1 MGILEQ
7 VRKWIDG
14 EATEHGLE
22 EAARNAQ
29 VRPHSESEEFIVRIA
44 RAIEDLMQREIVTL
58 PQGAVVIPTEYIV
71 FLGIE
76 DDEEWQGV
84 KRRGLEKGLQHILTE
99 RALELTGG
107 KSLESISITIKLK
120 KDPTIESGDFRVTHS
135 WADSPDRQHTELLLL
150 HTTIDSSTSE
160 LEPSESVETA
170 ELATTPIAPEER
182 DDAGFESDVSIRPS
196 ENFLIEI
203 WQGSELQNTVPVYK
217 SHLII
222 GRGSKSRPVDI
233 ALVGDIEISR
243 HHLHLNSDADGRL
256 TLLHEGRNPTMVNG
270 IPMRAGESVN
280 VKSGTRIEICSYSLV
295 IKSDR

>member
-44 RAIEDLMQREIVTL
+44 RAIEDVMQREIVTL
-58 PQGAVVIPTEYIV
+58 PQGAVVIPTEYLV
-71 FLGIE
+71 FLGID

-84 KRRGLEKGLQHILTE
+84 KRRGLEKGLHYILTE

-107 KSLESISITIKLK
+107 KSLESISISIKLK
-120 KDPTIESGDFRVTHS
+120 KDPTIEPRDFRVTHS
-135 WADSPDRQHTELLLL
+135 WADSPEREHTELL
-150 HTTIDSSTSE
+150 HTTIDSTTSD
-160 LEPSESVETA
+160 LEPSESPDTSPIPETQ
-170 ELATTPIAPEER
+170 LVPEHA
-182 DDAGFESDVSIRPS
+182 DDAGFEADISIRPTES
-196 ENFLIEI
+196 FRIEI
-203 WQGSELQNTVPVYK
+203 WQENDLQNTVPVYK
-217 SHLII
+217 KHLVI

-233 ALVGDIEISR
+233 ALVGDIGISR

-256 TLLHEGRNPTMVNG
+256 TILHEGRNPTMVNG
-270 IPMRAGESVN
+270 IPLRAGESMN

-295 IKSDR
+295 IKSD